1 VSTRS
6 ASIQVWIAAAAL
18 GANGAY
24 LLLVNWKAHFFFAV
38 AFGVPWIVAA
48 VVVARRES
56 WARFVVFPL
65 TGMFVVVWVY
75 YLVLNIDRGAFVG
88 WSREQFII
96 STVVATIPFVALGL
110 CCYVVA
116 KHMRRPAAQT

>member
-1 VSTRS
+1 MSTRS
-6 ASIQVWIAAAAL
+6 ATIQVWAAAATL

-24 LLLVNWKAHFFFAV
+24 LLLVNWKAHVLFAV
-38 AFGVPWIVAA
+38 AFGVPWIFAA
-48 VVVARRES
+48 VVVAQRQS
-56 WARFVVFPL
+56 WARFLVFPL
-65 TGMFVVVWVY
+65 TGLFVAAWFY
-75 YLVLNIDRGAFVG
+75 YLLVNIDHGAFVG

-116 KHMRRPAAQT
+116 KHMRKRAART